1 MRNKLSL
8 YIPILA
14 IIMSIVVPLLY
25 YPNNK
30 GAFSFKV
37 LLALGILG
45 LSMALLLMLLRYI
58 DNKRNKGYI
67 YLAYDFA
74 EYHFVRKV
82 KAALNDAGYTCF
94 PDISALVSGAKIKDM
109 NLEVQLDQT
118 DAAVI
123 FLSKESAESVYVT
136 YVARY
141 FRKLGKPI
149 QLYTLGEV
157 ENIPANL
164 KSYMVIPLPHESQQA
179 TKIVVQLVN
188 RMFEE
193 LRIRKSIK

>member
-1 MRNKLSL
+1 M
-8 YIPILA
+8 
-14 IIMSIVVPLLY
+14 
-25 YPNNK
+25 
-30 GAFSFKV
+30 
-37 LLALGILG
+37 
-45 LSMALLLMLLRYI
+45 
-58 DNKRNKGYI
+58 
-67 YLAYDFA
+67 
-74 EYHFVRKV
+74 
-82 KAALNDAGYTCF
+82 
-94 PDISALVSGAKIKDM
+94 
-109 NLEVQLDQT
+109 
-118 DAAVI
+118 I